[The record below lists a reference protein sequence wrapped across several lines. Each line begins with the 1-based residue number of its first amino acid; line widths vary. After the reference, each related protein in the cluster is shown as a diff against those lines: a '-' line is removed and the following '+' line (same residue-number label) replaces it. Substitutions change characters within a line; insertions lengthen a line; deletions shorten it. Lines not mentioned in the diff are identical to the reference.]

1 MGAELAALWA
11 RLLAE
16 PQLQIAAALA
26 AMALV
31 ALWAALAA
39 RRAGLASAALS
50 AEIAALA
57 VAARGLGAGQQ
68 QLAGG
73 LRHVSEA
80 QGAAQAR
87 MAESMERRLEEVQ
100 RRMGDTLHG
109 SASRTARALG
119 ELQTRLEAIDR
130 AQTNIERLSGDVLG
144 LQDILANKQ
153 ARGAFGEIQLLDIV
167 SKALP
172 PDGWSAQAT
181 LADGRR
187 VDCLIHAPW
196 PPGPI
201 AVDAKFPLE
210 AYEAL
215 VAAEGEREKREAA
228 RAFAASVRKHVRDIA
243 ERYVVPGE
251 TADGALM
258 FLPSEAVYAELHARH
273 GEVVR
278 EGFALRVWIVSP
290 TTLMATLTTLRA
302 VMKDARMA
310 AQAGAMRRELGLL
323 HKDVERLM
331 TRVGRL
337 DTHFEQARRD
347 VEEIRVSAE
356 KAGARALR
364 LEAADFGEQPQADA
378 GVAAPRSH
386 GANGAQSDAGGE
398 ASPANGAGAG
408 AAPRPTPSGA
418 PSAAPENAAPGA

>member
-1 MGAELAALWA
+1 MSGADGALAALWA

-16 PQLQIAAALA
+16 PQLQLGAARA
-26 AMALV
+26 AMALG
-31 ALWAALAA
+31 ALWAALSA
-39 RRAGLASAALS
+39 RRAARASAGLS

-57 VAARGLGAGQQ
+57 EAARGLGAGQQ

-187 VDCLIHAPW
+187 VDCLIHSPW

-323 HKDVERLM
+323 HRDVERLM

-364 LEAADFGEQPQADA
+364 LEAAEFGEPPQADA
-378 GVAAPRSH
+378 GAA
-386 GANGAQSDAGGE
+386 
-398 ASPANGAGAG
+398 ASQTNGAGSATAAG
-408 AAPRPTPSGA
+408 ASPRPTPAGA
-418 PSAAPENAAPGA
+418 PRAAPENAAPGASP